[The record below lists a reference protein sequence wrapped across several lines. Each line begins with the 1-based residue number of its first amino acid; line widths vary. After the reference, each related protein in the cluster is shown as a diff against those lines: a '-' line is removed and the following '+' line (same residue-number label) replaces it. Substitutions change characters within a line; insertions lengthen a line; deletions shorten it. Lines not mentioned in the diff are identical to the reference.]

1 MTGESVAAD
10 TRPVLGALVR
20 PATIASIT
28 NDLRRVRDLVR
39 GGRNNA
45 LAHSWIDEMYVN
57 VLRTI
62 ANGTPDPEALATEA
76 LKAEEIEFDR
86 LFDR

>member
-1 MTGESVAAD
+1 
-10 TRPVLGALVR
+10 VR
-20 PATIASIT
+20 AATIATIT
-28 NDLRRVRDLVR
+28 TDLRRVSELVQ

-62 ANGTPDPEALATEA
+62 ANGTPDAGALATEA
-76 LKAEEIEFDR
+76 LKAESIEFDR

>member
-1 MTGESVAAD
+1 M
-10 TRPVLGALVR
+10 R

-28 NDLRRVRDLVR
+28 TDLRRVSELVE
-39 GGRNNA
+39 GGRNNP

-62 ANGTPDPEALATEA
+62 ANGAPDPAALATEA
-76 LKAEEIEFDR
+76 LKAESIEFDR

>member
-1 MTGESVAAD
+1 MCA
-10 TRPVLGALVR
+10 
-20 PATIASIT
+20 ATIASIS
-28 NDLRRVRDLVR
+28 NDLRRVSDLVR

-62 ANGTPDPEALATEA
+62 ATGTPDPEALASEA
-76 LKAEEIEFDR
+76 LKAETIEFDR
-86 LFDR
+86 LFDK